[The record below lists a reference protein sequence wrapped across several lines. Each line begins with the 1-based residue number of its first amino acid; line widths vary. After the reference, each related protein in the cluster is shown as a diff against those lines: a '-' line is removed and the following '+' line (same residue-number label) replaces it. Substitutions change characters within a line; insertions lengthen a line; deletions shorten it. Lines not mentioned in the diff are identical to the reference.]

1 MMGGNNLYE
10 NSTAP
15 MYQKIALD
23 IANAIYKGHYIEG
36 ERLHGRSTLAGRYN
50 VSSETI
56 RRSIKLLEDVAVVK
70 SVKGSGIT
78 VLSKDQ
84 AFKYINKFRNIES
97 ISSYKSK
104 LKSLYEKKDV
114 IEEEIFATI
123 ESIIKY
129 TSRLSN
135 TTSITPFE
143 IEIRANSSVLG
154 KSIGEVRFWQYTGAT
169 IIGIRRDTETILS
182 PGPYATF
189 QEGDLLLI
197 IGEESVYNSVMLFL
211 EED

>member
-1 MMGGNNLYE
+1 MYE

-23 IANAIYKGHYIEG
+23 IANAIYKGQYLEG
-36 ERLHGRSTLAGRYN
+36 ERLHGRSTLAGTYN

-56 RRSIKLLEDVAVVK
+56 RRSIKLLEDVGVVE

-78 VLSKDQ
+78 ILSKEK

-97 ISSYKSK
+97 ISSYKSNI
-104 LKSLYEKKDV
+104 KSLFDKKSN
-114 IEEEIFATI
+114 IENEILENI
-123 ESIIKY
+123 DSIIKY

-135 TTSITPFE
+135 TTSITPYE
-143 IEIRANSSVLG
+143 IKVTEKSKIIG
-154 KSIGEVRFWQYTGAT
+154 KTIGEVSFWQYTGAT
-169 IIGIRRDTETILS
+169 IIGIRREGDTILS

-189 QEGDLLLI
+189 QLEDILLV
-197 IGEESVYNSVMLFL
+197 IGEESVYNAVKSFL
-211 EED
+211 EEE

>member
-1 MMGGNNLYE
+1 MMGESNLYE
-10 NSTAP
+10 NSSAP

-56 RRSIKLLEDVAVVK
+56 RRSIKLLEDVSVVK

-78 VLSKDQ
+78 VLSKEQ

-97 ISSYKSK
+97 INSYKSK
-104 LKSLYEKKDV
+104 LKALYEKKDN
-114 IEEEIFATI
+114 IEEEILETI

-143 IEIRANSSVLG
+143 IAIKENSKVIG
-154 KSIGEVRFWQYTGAT
+154 KSIGEVSFWQYTGAT
-169 IIGIRRDTETILS
+169 IIGIKRGNETILS

-189 QEGDLLLI
+189 QEGDTLLI
-197 IGEESVYNSVMLFL
+197 IGEESVFDSVMMFL
-211 EED
+211 EEE

>member
-1 MMGGNNLYE
+1 MSE

-23 IANAIYKGHYIEG
+23 IANAIYKGQYTEG

-56 RRSIKLLEDVAVVK
+56 RRSIKLLEDVGVVE

-78 VLSKDQ
+78 ILSKEQ
-84 AFKYINKFRNIES
+84 SFKYINKFRNIES

-104 LKSLYEKKDV
+104 LKSLYEKKDS
-114 IEEEIFATI
+114 IEDEIIETI
-123 ESIIKY
+123 DSIIKY

-143 IEIRANSSVLG
+143 IKVTENSKVIG
-154 KSIGEVRFWQYTGAT
+154 KSIGEVSFWQYTGAT
-169 IIGIRRDTETILS
+169 IIGIRREGETILS

-189 QEGDLLLI
+189 QLADVLLV
-197 IGEESVYNSVMLFL
+197 IGEESVYNSVKLFL
-211 EED
+211 EEE

>member
-1 MMGGNNLYE
+1 MMGVNNLYE

-23 IANAIYKGHYIEG
+23 IANAIYKGHYTEG

-97 ISSYKSK
+97 ISSYKTK
-104 LKSLYEKKDV
+104 LKSLYEEKDH
-114 IEEEIFATI
+114 IEEEILSTI

-143 IEIRANSSVLG
+143 IEVTKNSSILG
-154 KSIGEVRFWQYTGAT
+154 KSIGEVSFWQYTGAT
-169 IIGIRRDTETILS
+169 IIGIRRANETILS

-189 QEGDLLLI
+189 QEGDILLI

-211 EED
+211 EEE

>member
-1 MMGGNNLYE
+1 MYE

-23 IANAIYKGHYIEG
+23 IANAIYKGQYLEG
-36 ERLHGRSTLAGRYN
+36 ERLHGRSTLAGTYN

-56 RRSIKLLEDVAVVK
+56 RRSIKLLEDVGVVE

-78 VLSKDQ
+78 ILSKEK

-97 ISSYKSK
+97 ISSYKSNI
-104 LKSLYEKKDV
+104 KSLFDKKSN
-114 IEEEIFATI
+114 IENEILENI
-123 ESIIKY
+123 DSIIKY

-135 TTSITPFE
+135 TTSITPYE
-143 IEIRANSSVLG
+143 IKVTEKSKIIG
-154 KSIGEVRFWQYTGAT
+154 KTIGEVSFWQYTGAT
-169 IIGIRRDTETILS
+169 IIGIRREGDTILS

-189 QEGDLLLI
+189 QLGDILLV
-197 IGEESVYNSVMLFL
+197 IGEESVYNAVKSFL
-211 EED
+211 EEE

>member
-1 MMGGNNLYE
+1 MYE

-23 IANAIYKGHYIEG
+23 IANSIYKGQYIEG

-56 RRSIKLLEDVAVVK
+56 RRSIKLLEDVDVVK

-78 VLSKDQ
+78 VLSKEQ

-97 ISSYKSK
+97 ISSYKIK
-104 LKSLYEKKDV
+104 LESLYERKDT
-114 IEEEIFATI
+114 IDNEIFETI
-123 ESIIKY
+123 DSIIKY
-129 TSRLSN
+129 TNRLSN
-135 TTSITPFE
+135 TTTITPFE
-143 IEIRANSSVLG
+143 IKIRENSKVIG
-154 KSIGEVRFWQYTGAT
+154 KSIGEVNFWQYTGAT
-169 IIGIRRDTETILS
+169 IIGIRRDEETILS

-189 QEGDLLLI
+189 QLDDVILV
-197 IGEESVYNSVMLFL
+197 IGEESVYNSVKLFL
-211 EED
+211 EEE

>member
-1 MMGGNNLYE
+1 MIGGSNLYE

-15 MYQKIALD
+15 MYQKISLD
-23 IANAIYKGHYIEG
+23 IANAIYKGHYVEG

-56 RRSIKLLEDVAVVK
+56 RRSIKLLEDVGVVK

-78 VLSKDQ
+78 VLSKEQ
-84 AFKYINKFRNIES
+84 AFTYINKFRNIES
-97 ISSYKSK
+97 VSSYKTK
-104 LKSLYEKKDV
+104 LKSLYEKKDS
-114 IEEEIFATI
+114 IEEEILNTI

-129 TSRLSN
+129 SSRLSN

-143 IEIRANSSVLG
+143 IKIRETSKVIG
-154 KSIGEVRFWQYTGAT
+154 RSIGEVSFWQHTGAT
-169 IIGIRRDTETILS
+169 IIGIRRDGETILS

-189 QEGDLLLI
+189 QEGDILLI
-197 IGEESVYNSVMLFL
+197 IGEESVYDSVMLFL
-211 EED
+211 EEE

>member
-1 MMGGNNLYE
+1 MYE

-23 IANAIYKGHYIEG
+23 IANAIYKGQYVEG
-36 ERLHGRSTLAGRYN
+36 ERLHGRSTLAGTYN

-56 RRSIKLLEDVAVVK
+56 RRSIKLLEDVGVVE

-78 VLSKDQ
+78 ILSKEK

-97 ISSYKSK
+97 ISSYKSNI
-104 LKSLYEKKDV
+104 KSLFDKKSN
-114 IEEEIFATI
+114 IENEILENI
-123 ESIIKY
+123 DSIIKY

-135 TTSITPFE
+135 TTSIIPYE
-143 IEIRANSSVLG
+143 IKVTEKSKIIG
-154 KSIGEVRFWQYTGAT
+154 KTIGEVSFWQYTGAT
-169 IIGIRRDTETILS
+169 IIGIRREGDTILS

-189 QEGDLLLI
+189 QLGDILLV
-197 IGEESVYNSVMLFL
+197 IGEESVYNAVKSFL
-211 EED
+211 EEE

>member
-1 MMGGNNLYE
+1 MYE

-23 IANAIYKGHYIEG
+23 IANAIYKGQYIEG
-36 ERLHGRSTLAGRYN
+36 DRLHGRSTLAGRYN

-56 RRSIKLLEDVAVVK
+56 RRSIKLLEDVGAVE

-78 VLSKDQ
+78 ILSKEQ
-84 AFKYINKFRNIES
+84 SFKYINKFRNIES

-104 LKSLYEKKDV
+104 LKSLYEKKDS
-114 IEEEIFATI
+114 IEDEIIETI
-123 ESIIKY
+123 DSIIKY
-129 TSRLSN
+129 TSRLNN

-143 IEIRANSSVLG
+143 IKVTENSKIIG
-154 KSIGEVRFWQYTGAT
+154 KTIGEVSFWQHTGAT
-169 IIGIRRDTETILS
+169 IIGIRRESKTILS

-189 QEGDLLLI
+189 QLGDVILV
-197 IGEESVYNSVMLFL
+197 IGEENIYNSVKLFI
-211 EED
+211 EEE

>member
-1 MMGGNNLYE
+1 MYE

-23 IANAIYKGHYIEG
+23 IANAIYKGQYIEG

-56 RRSIKLLEDVAVVK
+56 RRSIKLLEDVDVVK

-78 VLSKDQ
+78 ILSKEQ

-97 ISSYKSK
+97 VSSYKSK
-104 LKSLYEKKDV
+104 LKSLYESKDN
-114 IEEEIFATI
+114 IENEILETI
-123 ESIIKY
+123 DSIIKY
-129 TSRLSN
+129 TGRLSN

-143 IEIRANSSVLG
+143 IKIGENSKVIG
-154 KSIGEVRFWQYTGAT
+154 KSIGEVSFWQYTGAT
-169 IIGIRRDTETILS
+169 VIGIRREEKTILS

-189 QEGDLLLI
+189 QLGDVILV
-197 IGEESVYNSVMLFL
+197 IGEESVYNSVKLFL
-211 EED
+211 EEE

>member
-1 MMGGNNLYE
+1 MSE

-23 IANAIYKGHYIEG
+23 IANAIYKGHYTEG
-36 ERLHGRSTLAGRYN
+36 ERLHGRSTLASRYN

-56 RRSIKLLEDVAVVK
+56 RRAIKLLEDVDVVE

-78 VLSKDQ
+78 ILSKEQ
-84 AFKYINKFRNIES
+84 AFKYINKFKNIES
-97 ISSYKSK
+97 VLSYKTK
-104 LKSLYEKKDV
+104 LKSLYENKDS
-114 IEEEIFATI
+114 IENEILQTI

-129 TSRLSN
+129 TNKLSN

-143 IEIRANSSVLG
+143 IEITENSKVIG

-169 IIGIRRDTETILS
+169 IIGIRREGETILS
-182 PGPYATF
+182 PGPYANF
-189 QEGDLLLI
+189 QLGDVILI
-197 IGEESVYNSVMLFL
+197 IGEEMVYDSVMLFL
-211 EED
+211 KEE

>member
-1 MMGGNNLYE
+1 MYE

-23 IANAIYKGHYIEG
+23 IANAIYKGHYKEG

-56 RRSIKLLEDVAVVK
+56 RRSIKLLEDVDVVK

-78 VLSKDQ
+78 ILSAEQ

-97 ISSYKSK
+97 ISSYKIK
-104 LKSLYEKKDV
+104 LKSLYEKKDS
-114 IEEEIFATI
+114 IESEILETI
-123 ESIIKY
+123 NSIIKY

-135 TTSITPFE
+135 TTSVTPFE
-143 IEIRANSSVLG
+143 IKIRENSKVIG
-154 KSIGEVRFWQYTGAT
+154 KTIGEVSFWQYTGAT
-169 IIGIRRDTETILS
+169 IIGIRRKEETILS
-182 PGPYATF
+182 PGPYATL
-189 QEGDLLLI
+189 QLGDVLLI
-197 IGEESVYNSVMLFL
+197 IGEESVFNSVKLFL
-211 EED
+211 EEE

>member
-1 MMGGNNLYE
+1 MSE

-23 IANAIYKGHYIEG
+23 IANAIYKGQYTEG

-56 RRSIKLLEDVAVVK
+56 RRSIKLLEDVGVVE

-78 VLSKDQ
+78 ILSKEQ
-84 AFKYINKFRNIES
+84 SFKYINKFRNIES

-104 LKSLYEKKDV
+104 LKLLYEKKDS
-114 IEEEIFATI
+114 IEDEIIGTI
-123 ESIIKY
+123 DSIIKY
-129 TSRLSN
+129 TSRLNN

-143 IEIRANSSVLG
+143 IKVTENAKIIGRT
-154 KSIGEVRFWQYTGAT
+154 IGEVSFWQYTGAT
-169 IIGIRRDTETILS
+169 IIGIRREGDTILS

-189 QEGDLLLI
+189 QRGDILLV
-197 IGEESVYNSVMLFL
+197 IGEESVYNAVKSFL
-211 EED
+211 EEE

>member
-1 MMGGNNLYE
+1 
-10 NSTAP
+10 

-23 IANAIYKGHYIEG
+23 IANAIYKGQYIEG

-56 RRSIKLLEDVAVVK
+56 RRSIKLLEDVDVVK

-78 VLSKDQ
+78 ILSKEQ
-84 AFKYINKFRNIES
+84 AFTYINKFRNIES

-104 LKSLYEKKDV
+104 LKSLYESKDN
-114 IEEEIFATI
+114 IEDEILETI
-123 ESIIKY
+123 DSIIKY

-143 IEIRANSSVLG
+143 IKIRESSKVIG
-154 KSIGEVRFWQYTGAT
+154 KSIGEVSFWQYTGAT
-169 IIGIRRDTETILS
+169 IIGIRREEETILS

-189 QEGDLLLI
+189 QLGAVILV
-197 IGEESVYNSVMLFL
+197 IGEESVYNSVKLFL
-211 EED
+211 EEE

>member
-1 MMGGNNLYE
+1 MYE

-23 IANAIYKGHYIEG
+23 IANAIYKGQYVEG
-36 ERLHGRSTLAGRYN
+36 ERLHGRSTLAGTYN

-56 RRSIKLLEDVAVVK
+56 RRSIKLLEDVGVVE

-78 VLSKDQ
+78 ILSKEK

-97 ISSYKSK
+97 ISSYKSNI
-104 LKSLYEKKDV
+104 KSLFDKKSN
-114 IEEEIFATI
+114 IENEILENI

-135 TTSITPFE
+135 TTSITPYE
-143 IEIRANSSVLG
+143 IKVTEKSNIIG
-154 KSIGEVRFWQYTGAT
+154 KTIGEVSFWQYTGGT
-169 IIGIRRDTETILS
+169 IIGIRREGDTILS

-189 QEGDLLLI
+189 QLEDILLV
-197 IGEESVYNSVMLFL
+197 IGEESVYNAVKSFL
-211 EED
+211 EEE

>member
-1 MMGGNNLYE
+1 MYE

-23 IANAIYKGHYIEG
+23 IANAIYKGQYIEG

-56 RRSIKLLEDVAVVK
+56 RRSIKLLEDVDVVK

-78 VLSKDQ
+78 ILSKEQ

-97 ISSYKSK
+97 ISSYKTK
-104 LKSLYEKKDV
+104 LKSLYENKDS
-114 IEEEIFATI
+114 IENEILETI
-123 ESIIKY
+123 DSIIKY

-143 IEIRANSSVLG
+143 IKIRENSKVIG
-154 KSIGEVRFWQYTGAT
+154 KSIGEVSFWQYTGAT
-169 IIGIRRDTETILS
+169 IIGIRREEETILS

-189 QEGDLLLI
+189 QLGDVLLI

-211 EED
+211 EEE

>member
-1 MMGGNNLYE
+1 MYE

-23 IANAIYKGHYIEG
+23 IANAIYKGHYTEG

-56 RRSIKLLEDVAVVK
+56 RRSIKLLEDVDVVK

-78 VLSKDQ
+78 VLSKEQ

-97 ISSYKSK
+97 ISSYKIK
-104 LKSLYEKKDV
+104 LKSLYENKDS
-114 IEEEIFATI
+114 IENEIIETI
-123 ESIIKY
+123 DSIIKY
-129 TSRLSN
+129 TGRLSN
-135 TTSITPFE
+135 TKAITPFE
-143 IEIRANSSVLG
+143 IKIREHSKVIG
-154 KSIGEVRFWQYTGAT
+154 KSIGEVSFWQYTGAT
-169 IIGIRRDTETILS
+169 IIGIKRNDETILS

-189 QEGDLLLI
+189 QLGDVLLI
-197 IGEESVYNSVMLFL
+197 IGEESVYNAVMLFL
-211 EED
+211 EEE